1 MQSCFVN
8 YKAPE
13 DFYFQ
18 LSAYGAGEM
27 TQQLRTFVAFPEGL
41 CLVLSTCIGCLST
54 CNSTPGDVTPFSDL
68 CTHVA
73 HTDKKILFK
82 KNVCLCVCVFA
93 CLHGYRCLWRLEV
106 SNPSGAGVKGS
117 CNCPVDVWGTRLRFS
132 VRTVC
137 ALNC

>member
-73 HTDKKILFK
+73 HTDKKIFFK
-82 KNVCLCVCVFA
+82 KMFVCVSVSFPVCMDTGA
-93 CLHGYRCLWRLEV
+93 CGGQRCQILLELELKAV
-106 SNPSGAGVKGS
+106 VTAQQTYGEPDSGS
-117 CNCPVDVWGTRLRFS
+117 L
-132 VRTVC
+132 
-137 ALNC
+137 

>member
-27 TQQLRTFVAFPEGL
+27 TQQLKAFVAFPKGL

-54 CNSTPGDVTPFSDL
+54 CNSTPGDLTLSSDL

-73 HTDKKILFK
+73 HTDKKNLFK
-82 KNVCLCVCVFA
+82 KNFCVSVSLRVCMDTGA
-93 CLHGYRCLWRLEV
+93 CGGQRCQILLELELKAV
-106 SNPSGAGVKGS
+106 VTAQQMYGEPDSGS
-117 CNCPVDVWGTRLRFS
+117 L
-132 VRTVC
+132 
-137 ALNC
+137 